1 MHHIHSLL
9 VISKCRSQGTTRSQ
23 WFRGF
28 QKLPKKRLCTSPVLS
43 FFGLGRALSS
53 LLSQTAAPKRC
64 VTTFW
69 CFFCSQATD
78 PVCTKEE
85 QQPLCCIVATGI
97 YPTFCIAD
105 ACSAGSASGISKLH
119 LWRLFSLDTLNEY
132 LERDPA
138 PSELTY
144 RVPTRHR

>member
-1 MHHIHSLL
+1 MVHDYFLVFLL
-9 VISKCRSQGTTRSQ
+9 
-23 WFRGF
+23 
-28 QKLPKKRLCTSPVLS
+28 
-43 FFGLGRALSS
+43 
-53 LLSQTAAPKRC
+53 
-64 VTTFW
+64 
-69 CFFCSQATD
+69 SQATD
-78 PVCTKEE
+78 LASAREE

-97 YPTFCIAD
+97 YPTICIAD

-132 LERDPA
+132 LDRDPA